1 MDHVVIAIYFVGF
14 IGWFA
19 WCLTTLD
26 QANKDPDSDFSRASL
41 TTKLFITLFMAAI
54 SYAFLLA
61 LFLGASWLVH
71 RAIDALYPSCI
82 GTGC

>member
-1 MDHVVIAIYFVGF
+1 MVHVVIAIYFVGF
-14 IGWFA
+14 LGWFA
-19 WCLTTLD
+19 WWFTALE
-26 QANKDPDSDFSRASL
+26 QANKDPDSDFSHASW
-41 TTKLFITLFMAAI
+41 TTQGFVTLFMAAI

-71 RAIDALYPSCI
+71 RAIDALYPACI